1 MSAWHRMAL
10 PIISLAELLGAWE
23 ALFRGSGFNLE
34 LFPPPS
40 MIVVT
45 LIKLLTPTDARPV
58 PPLLIHIGVSLARL
72 GVSMV
77 VALIAGI
84 GIGLLMGMNRYAYRA
99 LYPLVNALLPIPAYA
114 YIPILLLWAG
124 RGNISIVIVTS
135 FSASLPLI
143 YNTMAGV
150 RGVAHSQVRALR
162 TAGADNADVM
172 RFVLLPAAFAAIVAG
187 LRVSF
192 GQAWR
197 TLVGAEFIAAPT
209 AGLGYMIFNA
219 RNLLQ
224 VDVMFTGLFTLGV
237 FGFLFIYVFVGWIE
251 QRTLVRWGVL
261 SKR

>member
-1 MSAWHRMAL
+1 MSAWHRIAL
-10 PIISLAELLGAWE
+10 PALALAALLGVWE
-23 ALFRGSGFNLE
+23 AVFRSSGFNLE

-40 MIVVT
+40 VVVLT
-45 LIKLLTPTDARPV
+45 IIKLLTPTETRPV
-58 PPLLIHIGVSLARL
+58 PPLLIHIGVSVGRLAA
-72 GVSMV
+72 SM
-77 VALIAGI
+77 AIAMIAGI
-84 GIGLLMGMNRYAYRA
+84 GIGIVMGMNRFVYRA

-124 RGNISIVIVTS
+124 RGNVSIVIVTS

-150 RGVAHSQVRALR
+150 RGVHHSQERALQTFGAS
-162 TAGADNADVM
+162 TADLM
-172 RFVLLPAAFAAIVAG
+172 RLVLLPAAFTAIVAG

-224 VDVMFTGLFTLGV
+224 VDVMFAGLFTLGL

>member
-1 MSAWHRMAL
+1 M
-10 PIISLAELLGAWE
+10 
-23 ALFRGSGFNLE
+23 
-34 LFPPPS
+34 
-40 MIVVT
+40 
-45 LIKLLTPTDARPV
+45 LLTLWTTSACWAIWEW
-58 PPLLIHIGVSLARL
+58 L
-72 GVSMV
+72 
-77 VALIAGI
+77 VAKRRI
-84 GIGLLMGMNRYAYRA
+84 
-99 LYPLVNALLPIPAYA
+99 
-114 YIPILLLWAG
+114 
-124 RGNISIVIVTS
+124 
-135 FSASLPLI
+135 
-143 YNTMAGV
+143 
-150 RGVAHSQVRALR
+150 
-162 TAGADNADVM
+162 
-172 RFVLLPAAFAAIVAG
+172 AAIVAG

>member
-1 MSAWHRMAL
+1 MSAWHRIAL
-10 PIISLAELLGAWE
+10 PLTALAAFLGTWE
-23 ALFRGSGFNLE
+23 ALFRGSGFDLS

-40 MIVVT
+40 AIAVT
-45 LIKLLTPTDARPV
+45 LVKLLTPTEARPV
-58 PPLLIHIGVSLARL
+58 PPLLLHVGISAGRLAASMAIALVL
-72 GVSMV
+72 GVGV
-77 VALIAGI
+77 
-84 GIGLLMGMNRYAYRA
+84 GLLMGLNRYAYRT
-99 LYPLVNALLPIPAYA
+99 LYPLVTALLPIPAYA

-150 RGVAHSQVRALR
+150 RGIPRSQVSALQ
-162 TAGADNADVM
+162 TFGADKAQLM
-172 RFVLLPAAFAAIVAG
+172 RFVLLPAAFTAIVAG

-224 VDVMFTGLFTLGV
+224 VDVMFAGLFTLGL
-237 FGFLFIYVFVGWIE
+237 FGFLFIYAIIGWIE